1 MVINLTKDNF
11 DEFINSNKLVLV
23 DFYAEWC
30 GPCRMLSPIISE
42 LSEKYTDIKFGKVN
56 VDNDHELANKF
67 NISSIPNMIIF
78 ENGII
83 KNNIVGLRSKEEL
96 ERLLND

>member
-56 VDNDHELANKF
+56 VDNEHELANKF